1 MTRER
6 YTKAEALRR
15 KAVIF
20 AAACAALGGI
30 PAVTMTHGH
39 RWIGFA
45 AIAVQIVLLVIAVK
59 FYRQSMELI
68 SAGRK

>member
-1 MTRER
+1 MARER
-6 YTKAEALRR
+6 YLKAEALRR

-30 PAVTMTHGH
+30 PVVTMTHGH

-45 AIAVQIVLLVIAVK
+45 AIAVQLILLVVAVN
-59 FYRQSMELI
+59 FYRQSMSLV
-68 SAGRK
+68 SANRK